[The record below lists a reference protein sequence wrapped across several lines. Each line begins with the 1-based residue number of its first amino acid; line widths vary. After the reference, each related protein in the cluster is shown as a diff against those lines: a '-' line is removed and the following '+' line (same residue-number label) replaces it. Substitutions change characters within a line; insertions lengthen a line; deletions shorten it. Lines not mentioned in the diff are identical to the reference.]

1 MITVITYGTFDI
13 YHVGHVRLLRRLRA
27 MGDRLIVGC
36 STDSFN
42 ERKGKSS
49 AMPYEDRVELLSSC
63 VYVDKVF
70 AEWDWDQKPKD
81 ILRYGADIFAMGDD
95 WAGKFD
101 YLKEY
106 CEVIYLPR
114 TPGVS
119 STELKQQMS
128 AC

>member
-1 MITVITYGTFDI
+1 MTTVITYGTFDI

-27 MGDRLIVGC
+27 MGDRLFVGC

-42 ERKGKSS
+42 KTKGKSS
-49 AMPYEDRVELLSSC
+49 AMSYEDRVELLRSC
-63 VYVDKVF
+63 IYVDKVF

-81 ILRYGADIFAMGDD
+81 IQRYDADIFAMGDD

-106 CEVIYLPR
+106 CEVVYLPR

-119 STELKQQMS
+119 STELKLQMS
-128 AC
+128 AR